1 MLTSPLAN
9 VNSFSLVRAI
19 VKLCK
24 RGWSV
29 DLIWIARSCNQA
41 ADALAKK
48 ADVSAFDTID
58 LLSPPE
64 FLRPL
69 LCHDISSFSF
79 DTA

>member
-9 VNSFSLVRAI
+9 VNSSSLVRAT

-29 DLIWIARSCNQA
+29 DLIWIVRSSNQA
-41 ADALAKK
+41 ADALAKRT
-48 ADVSAFDTID
+48 DVSAFDTID
-58 LLSPPE
+58 LHTPPE

-69 LCHDISSFSF
+69 LSHDVSSFSF
-79 DTA
+79 DLA